1 MMKIRAVM
9 IFAMAQAALAKEH
22 TSGRSADA
30 VNTADPAIR
39 LLECS
44 DKQFVQHLPFVCDQ
58 DHGQFEHDQTVH
70 KSLHPSCF
78 FCCSMIWF

>member
-9 IFAMAQAALAKEH
+9 IFAMVQAALAKEH

-39 LLECS
+39 CNRNAVTNSLSNTSHLCVTKTTANLNMTKQSTSPSTLLAS
-44 DKQFVQHLPFVCDQ
+44 
-58 DHGQFEHDQTVH
+58 
-70 KSLHPSCF
+70 SAAA
-78 FCCSMIWF
+78 